1 MSRILIT
8 GLVLAALS
16 VTSANGLPVTRVK
29 SHKTALPKATPHKT
43 QTKPQIN
50 PKANPQTRTQSKAH
64 RATPEEV
71 GRAAGLKIRRDLA
84 RHPLSASVPHRQAR
98 LYAAPIYQASAA
110 KPVPRMFGTAPQ
122 GREVRS
128 KSAFSAPR
136 LAQAS
141 TTIERTPSR
150 RPIGPVPVPNP
161 TPEVAEPPAEAD
173 NAPETNT
180 PPPTFQNQRPFIQS
194 PFALPAS
201 PARQAAPPAE
211 EVIAADQGPDVL
223 TASLHLKRGVLPPP
237 LKGSRAS
244 LERQNE
250 RTEAEGLERIEDEDD
265 LADRI
270 ARKALVPVPV
280 SLALTINGNLPA
292 NHRYCR
298 PWTARFLADLAQ
310 SHAAQFHRPL
320 EVSSAVRTV
329 AYQKRLMGINGNAAA
344 AEGDIVSPH
353 LTGATIDIAKSPLS
367 REEIGWMRSH
377 LLALQLAG
385 KIDVEE
391 EFQQSCF
398 HITVY
403 KSYAPPAPPVVRKPR
418 QRHSNPPV
426 EIAATG
432 L

>member
-8 GLVLAALS
+8 ALVLAALS
-16 VTSANGLPVTRVK
+16 VSSANGLPVYQAKPHRNARTTAAL
-29 SHKTALPKATPHKT
+29 HKAPAKLH
-43 QTKPQIN
+43 
-50 PKANPQTRTQSKAH
+50 H
-64 RATPEEV
+64 ATPEEV

-84 RHPLSASVPHRQAR
+84 RHPLPAAAPHRQPR
-98 LYAAPIYQASAA
+98 LSQKPAPRALRYSQKS
-110 KPVPRMFGTAPQ
+110 
-122 GREVRS
+122 REVRS
-128 KSAFSAPR
+128 RRPVRSPRFLPVSASV
-136 LAQAS
+136 
-141 TTIERTPSR
+141 IRTPSR
-150 RPIGPVPVPNP
+150 IATLPPATMAAPSAPDNP
-161 TPEVAEPPAEAD
+161 FTQPDDTSLEPDDASHQPDDASQTTPAPASSPELQPTPPEVATAEPDPAVPADETIPAE
-173 NAPETNT
+173 
-180 PPPTFQNQRPFIQS
+180 QK
-194 PFALPAS
+194 
-201 PARQAAPPAE
+201 
-211 EVIAADQGPDVL
+211 PDVL
-223 TASLHLKRGVLPPP
+223 TTSLHLKHGVLPPP

-270 ARKALVPVPV
+270 ARKMLVPVPV
-280 SLALTINGNLPA
+280 SLALTINTDLPA

-298 PWTARFLADLAQ
+298 PWTARFLSDLAK
-310 SHAAQFHRPL
+310 SHAAEFHRPL

-377 LLALQLAG
+377 LLALEDAG

-403 KSYAPPAPPVVRKPR
+403 KSYAPPAPSLPRKSR
-418 QRHSNPPV
+418 QHRSNPPA
-426 EIAATG
+426 EIASKG

>member
-16 VTSANGLPVTRVK
+16 VTSANGLPVTRAK

-43 QTKPQIN
+43 QTKPQTS
-50 PKANPQTRTQSKAH
+50 AQTPPH
-64 RATPEEV
+64 HATPEEV
-71 GRAAGLKIRRDLA
+71 GREAGLKIRRDLA
-84 RHPLSASVPHRQAR
+84 RHPIPAAVPHRPVRLPAR
-98 LYAAPIYQASAA
+98 LHAYPAYRASAA
-110 KPVPRMFGTAPQ
+110 SSVPRMFGTSVQ
-122 GREVRS
+122 SREVRS
-128 KSAFSAPR
+128 RQAFSPPR

-141 TTIERTPSR
+141 SVIERTPSR
-150 RPIGPVPVPNP
+150 RSIGPVQKPDSPTETADVVGQEDSTPQTNSQNP
-161 TPEVAEPPAEAD
+161 
-173 NAPETNT
+173 
-180 PPPTFQNQRPFIQS
+180 PFVYQS
-194 PFALPAS
+194 PFAGS
-201 PARQAAPPAE
+201 TTTAREAAVPVE
-211 EVIAADQGPDVL
+211 EATEGPSIPEPRPDVL
-223 TASLHLKRGVLPPP
+223 AASLHFKRGVLPPP

-280 SLALTINGNLPA
+280 SLALTINGNLPV

-310 SHAAQFHRPL
+310 THAAQFHRPL

-403 KSYAPPAPPVVRKPR
+403 KSYAPPAQPATRKPH
-418 QRHSNPPV
+418 QRRTNPPV